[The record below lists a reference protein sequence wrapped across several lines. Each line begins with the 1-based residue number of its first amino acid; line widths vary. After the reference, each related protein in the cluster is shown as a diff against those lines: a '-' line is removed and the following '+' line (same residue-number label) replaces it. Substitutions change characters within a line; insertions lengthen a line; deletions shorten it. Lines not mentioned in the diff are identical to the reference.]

1 MIASAIGRPSVPART
16 ADSGLPPTATQTGS
30 GFWIGRERGWPPLQ
44 RPDYDAAATLR
55 GANFVGSPQQVVEKI
70 LFQHELFRHDRFL
83 GQISVG
89 DLPHRNVLRAIEL
102 FGTEVAPAVRAEL
115 AHGGSTGAQT
125 SPGAS
130 S

>member
-1 MIASAIGRPSVPART
+1 MRHLRVFATT
-16 ADSGLPPTATQTGS
+16 ALALAVLTLGAVAVS
-30 GFWIGRERGWPPLQ
+30 
-44 RPDYDAAATLR
+44 AAADDKEEPDVI
-55 GANFVGSPQQVVEKI
+55 FVPTPQEVVEKI

-89 DLPHRNVLRAIEL
+89 DLPHRNVLHAIEL

-115 AHGGSTGAQT
+115 GRGGSSGAQT